1 MRGALGRAPG
11 DVRVED
17 RADPTVVV
25 ASAGVL
31 LTLVA
36 GAANGVLNAAL
47 GRQAVASVPADRTAM
62 GSGANNTA
70 RYVGSAVG
78 ITVCA
83 VIIGASG
90 VGPAGVLAG
99 WNTTVV
105 VTAAISLACA
115 VLVLLV
121 RDRPDSRAGTSSR
134 SMASA
139 A

>member
-1 MRGALGRAPG
+1 
-11 DVRVED
+11 
-17 RADPTVVV
+17 
-25 ASAGVL
+25 
-31 LTLVA
+31 
-36 GAANGVLNAAL
+36 
-47 GRQAVASVPADRTAM
+47 
-62 GSGANNTA
+62 
-70 RYVGSAVG
+70 
-78 ITVCA
+78 
-83 VIIGASG
+83 
-90 VGPAGVLAG
+90 VLAG